1 MVNHDTVHKVAD
13 NIAGKYDIL
22 LTSFNDITLCAK
34 EYFEKRMYQ
43 DLFLRQQERYR
54 LYGKFVREVFSDT
67 QQLLGDQL
75 YNIEYWKAIKK
86 DFSKV
91 IKDKPHKLNS
101 ETFYNSITRK
111 VFVDKSFNSDY
122 EFFDYTDYKPMPKY
136 DTEIFDTI
144 ECTHF
149 SKVAIKQ
156 MLQYF
161 KYNVP
166 FEDIDRDAQM
176 IFDEMAPTII
186 HQKSNLFLDRIEIL
200 KPVFYRN
207 RGAFVV
213 GRIFY
218 KNWSMPIVIPLLNE
232 EKGIFVD
239 SVIYIPADISIIF
252 SFTRA
257 SFFVYTKYPAQLIDY
272 MKAMLTHKTVGEL
285 YDSIGYYRHG
295 KTILYRDLMNYIHNH
310 DDKFIIAPGI
320 KVW

>member
-1 MVNHDTVHKVAD
+1 VSSFTTSNT
-13 NIAGKYDIL
+13 GK
-22 LTSFNDITLCAK
+22 
-34 EYFEKRMYQ
+34 
-43 DLFLRQQERYR
+43 
-54 LYGKFVREVFSDT
+54 
-67 QQLLGDQL
+67 QL
-75 YNIEYWKAIKK
+75 KK

-176 IFDEMAPTII
+176 IF
-186 HQKSNLFLDRIEIL
+186 
-200 KPVFYRN
+200 
-207 RGAFVV
+207 
-213 GRIFY
+213 
-218 KNWSMPIVIPLLNE
+218 
-232 EKGIFVD
+232 
-239 SVIYIPADISIIF
+239 
-252 SFTRA
+252 
-257 SFFVYTKYPAQLIDY
+257 
-272 MKAMLTHKTVGEL
+272 
-285 YDSIGYYRHG
+285 
-295 KTILYRDLMNYIHNH
+295 
-310 DDKFIIAPGI
+310 
-320 KVW
+320 